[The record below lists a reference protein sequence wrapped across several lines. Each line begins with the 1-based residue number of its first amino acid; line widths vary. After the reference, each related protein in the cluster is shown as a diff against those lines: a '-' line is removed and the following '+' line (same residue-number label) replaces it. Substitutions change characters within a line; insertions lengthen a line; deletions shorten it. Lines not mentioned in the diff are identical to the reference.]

1 MALLASAA
9 IAASAACQQGAAPA
23 PAPAPAP
30 PLTTGDDAR
39 PDRALPPPLQTFA
52 NLIAHA
58 PDARDRITAAIAVE
72 SIAPPAEALRI
83 LRPALA
89 DPSPPVRLAAIAY
102 VARLASR
109 VDLQPSIRYEL
120 GDGLVDALAASP
132 AERDAAYAVLLR
144 VSGQDFAPGNR
155 EAWRTWLAPPAA
167 LDPPVPAAAPPAPS
181 APAATDG

>member
-1 MALLASAA
+1 MALLASVA
-9 IAASAACQQGAAPA
+9 IAACAACQRGAE
-23 PAPAPAP
+23 PAPAP
-30 PLTTGDDAR
+30 PPTTREDAR
-39 PDRALPPPLQTFA
+39 SVSALPPPMQAFA
-52 NLIAHA
+52 ALIAFA
-58 PDARDRITAAIAVE
+58 PAARDRMTAAIAVE
-72 SIAPPAEALRI
+72 SIAPPAEALRL

-167 LDPPVPAAAPPAPS
+167 LDPPLPAAAPPAPS
-181 APAATDG
+181 PPAATDG